1 MVIPIGL
8 SANAKAKINL
18 EYEKSITLY
27 RCVDTFITMYKAKI
41 DYILLK
47 NNKANIEGIHE
58 LIEALQDYKLYIET
72 NIPKSDIEQLNIF
85 RVENKVLCKRLNVND
100 KKVLK
105 MKKDIRDKFIPIYE
119 ANKELINRF
128 L

>member
-1 MVIPIGL
+1 MGL
-8 SANAKAKINL
+8 SANEKSRINK

-27 RCVDTFITMYKAKI
+27 RCVDSYIRLFKSKVDCRLYK
-41 DYILLK
+41 
-47 NNKANIEGIHE
+47 NHKADVTGLQE
-58 LIEALQDYKLYIET
+58 LISALQDYKLYVEANVSKQDLGQIE
-72 NIPKSDIEQLNIF
+72 IF

>member
-1 MVIPIGL
+1 MGL

-27 RCVDTFITMYKAKI
+27 RCVDSFVIMYKSKM
-41 DYILLK
+41 DYMLIK
-47 NNKANIEGIHE
+47 NHKANIEGIQN
-58 LIEALQDYKLYIET
+58 LIRALQDYKLYVEA
-72 NIPKSDIEQLNIF
+72 NIPKQDLEQLNIF

-119 ANKELINRF
+119 AHKELITR
-128 L
+128 LL

>member
-1 MVIPIGL
+1 MYKL
-8 SANAKAKINL
+8 SSNEKAKINL

-27 RCVDTFITMYKAKI
+27 RCVDDFIMMYKAKI
-41 DYILLK
+41 DYMLIK
-47 NNKANIEGIHE
+47 NHKANIEGIHE

-85 RVENKVLCKRLNVND
+85 RVENKVLMKRLNVND

>member
-1 MVIPIGL
+1 MGL
-8 SANAKAKINL
+8 SANEKTKLNK

-27 RCVDTFITMYKAKI
+27 RCVDDFVMMYKSKM
-41 DYILLK
+41 DYMLIK
-47 NNKANIEGIHE
+47 NNKANIKGIHE
-58 LIEALQDYKLYIET
+58 LIRALQDYKLYVEM
-72 NIPKSDIEQLNIF
+72 NIPKSDLEQIEIF
-85 RVENKVLCKRLNVND
+85 RVENKVLCKRLNISD

-119 ANKELINRF
+119 LYKELIKKF

>member
-1 MVIPIGL
+1 MGL

-27 RCVDTFITMYKAKI
+27 RCVDDFVMMYKSKM
-41 DYILLK
+41 DYMLIK
-47 NNKANIEGIHE
+47 NNKANIKGIHE
-58 LIEALQDYKLYIET
+58 LIEALQDYKLYVEM
-72 NIPKSDIEQLNIF
+72 NIPKSDLEQIEIF

-100 KKVLK
+100 QKVLK

-119 ANKELINRF
+119 KYGELIKKF

>member
-27 RCVDTFITMYKAKI
+27 RCVDDFVMMYKAKI
-41 DYILLK
+41 DYMLIK
-47 NNKANIEGIHE
+47 NHKANIEGIQE
-58 LIEALQDYKLYIET
+58 LIRALQDYKLYVEAT
-72 NIPKSDIEQLNIF
+72 VSKKDLEQLNIF
-85 RVENKVLCKRLNVND
+85 RVENKVLCKRLNVSD
-100 KKVLK
+100 KKILK
-105 MKKDIRDKFIPIYE
+105 MKKDIRDKFIPVYE
-119 ANKELINRF
+119 AHKELINRF

>member
-1 MVIPIGL
+1 MGL
-8 SANAKAKINL
+8 SANEKTKLNK

-27 RCVDTFITMYKAKI
+27 RCVDSFVTMYKSKI

-47 NNKANIEGIHE
+47 NNKANIKGIHE

-72 NIPKSDIEQLNIF
+72 NIPKADIEQLNIF
-85 RVENKVLCKRLNVND
+85 RIENKVLCKRLNVND

-105 MKKDIRDKFIPIYE
+105 MKKDIRDKFIPVYE
-119 ANKELINRF
+119 AHKELITRF

>member
-1 MVIPIGL
+1 MGL

-27 RCVDTFITMYKAKI
+27 RCVDDFIMMYKAKI
-41 DYILLK
+41 DYMLIK
-47 NNKANIEGIHE
+47 NHKANIEGIQE

-72 NIPKSDIEQLNIF
+72 NIPKQDLEQLNIF
-85 RVENKVLCKRLNVND
+85 RVENKILMKRLNVSD

-119 ANKELINRF
+119 ANKNLITR
-128 L
+128 LL

>member
-1 MVIPIGL
+1 MGL
-8 SANAKAKINL
+8 SANEKTKLNK

-27 RCVDTFITMYKAKI
+27 RCVDSFVTMYKSKI
-41 DYILLK
+41 DYMLIK
-47 NNKANIEGIHE
+47 NNKANIEGIQN
-58 LIEALQDYKLYIET
+58 LIRALQDYKLYIET
-72 NIPKSDIEQLNIF
+72 NISKHDLEQLNIF
-85 RVENKVLCKRLNVND
+85 RVENKVLMKRLNVND

-119 ANKELINRF
+119 KYGELIKKF

>member
-1 MVIPIGL
+1 MGL
-8 SANAKAKINL
+8 SANEKTKLNK

-27 RCVDTFITMYKAKI
+27 RCVDDFVMMYKAKI

-47 NNKANIEGIHE
+47 NNKANIKGLQE
-58 LIEALQDYKLYIET
+58 LIKALQDYKLYIET
-72 NIPKSDIEQLNIF
+72 NIPKADIEQLNIF

-105 MKKDIRDKFIPIYE
+105 MKKDIRDKFIPIYLE
-119 ANKELINRF
+119 HKELINRF

>member
-1 MVIPIGL
+1 MGL
-8 SANAKAKINL
+8 SANEKTKLNK

-27 RCVDTFITMYKAKI
+27 RCVDSFVTMYKSKI
-41 DYILLK
+41 DYMLIK
-47 NNKANIEGIHE
+47 NHKANTEGIQE
-58 LIEALQDYKLYIET
+58 LIRALQDYKLYIET
-72 NIPKSDIEQLNIF
+72 NIPKKDLEQLNIF
-85 RVENKVLCKRLNVND
+85 RVENKVLMKRLNVND

-119 ANKELINRF
+119 KYGELIKKF

>member
-1 MVIPIGL
+1 MGL

-27 RCVDTFITMYKAKI
+27 RCVDSFVIMYKSKM
-41 DYILLK
+41 DYMLIK
-47 NNKANIEGIHE
+47 NHKANIEDIQN
-58 LIEALQDYKLYIET
+58 LIRALQDYKLYIET
-72 NIPKSDIEQLNIF
+72 NIPKKDLEQLNIF
-85 RVENKVLCKRLNVND
+85 RVENKVLMKRLNVND

-119 ANKELINRF
+119 ANKELITRF

>member
-1 MVIPIGL
+1 MGL
-8 SANAKAKINL
+8 SSNEKAKINL

-27 RCVDTFITMYKAKI
+27 TCVDTFIIMYKAMI
-41 DYILLK
+41 DNRLY
-47 NNKANIEGIHE
+47 NNPKANIKGIHE

-72 NIPKSDIEQLNIF
+72 NIPKQDLEQLNIF

-119 ANKELINRF
+119 ANKELINRI

>member
-1 MVIPIGL
+1 MGL
-8 SANAKAKINL
+8 SANAKVKINL

-27 RCVDTFITMYKAKI
+27 RCVDDFIMMYKAKI

-47 NNKANIEGIHE
+47 NNKANIKGIHE

-72 NIPKSDIEQLNIF
+72 NIPKADIEQLNIF
-85 RVENKVLCKRLNVND
+85 RVENKILMKRLNVSD

-119 ANKELINRF
+119 ANKELINM
-128 L
+128 LL

>member
-1 MVIPIGL
+1 MGL

-27 RCVDTFITMYKAKI
+27 RCVDDFIMMYKAKI

-47 NNKANIEGIHE
+47 NNKANIKDLQE
-58 LIEALQDYKLYIET
+58 LIESLQDYKLYIET
-72 NIPKSDIEQLNIF
+72 NLPTKDLEQLNIF
-85 RVENKVLCKRLNVND
+85 RVENKVLMKRLNVND

-105 MKKDIRDKFIPIYE
+105 MKKDIRDKFIPVYE
-119 ANKELINRF
+119 AHKELITRF

>member
-1 MVIPIGL
+1 MGL

-27 RCVDTFITMYKAKI
+27 TCVDTFITMYKAMI
-41 DYILLK
+41 DSKLY
-47 NNKANIEGIHE
+47 NDPKASVKGIHE

-72 NIPKSDIEQLNIF
+72 NIPKQDLEQLNIF
-85 RVENKVLCKRLNVND
+85 RVENKVLMKRLNVND

-119 ANKELINRF
+119 AHKELINRF

>member
-1 MVIPIGL
+1 MGL
-8 SANAKAKINL
+8 SANEKTKLNK

-27 RCVDTFITMYKAKI
+27 RCVDDFVMMYKAKI

-47 NNKANIEGIHE
+47 NNKANIEGIQE

-72 NIPKSDIEQLNIF
+72 NIPKKDLEQLNIF

-105 MKKDIRDKFIPIYE
+105 MKKDIRDKFISVYE
-119 ANKELINRF
+119 ANKELITR
-128 L
+128 LL

>member
-1 MVIPIGL
+1 MYKL
-8 SANAKAKINL
+8 SSNEKSKINL

-27 RCVDTFITMYKAKI
+27 TCVDTFITMYKAMI
-41 DYILLK
+41 DNRLY
-47 NNKANIEGIHE
+47 NNPKANIKGIHE

-72 NIPKSDIEQLNIF
+72 NIPKADIEQLNIF
-85 RVENKVLCKRLNVND
+85 RVENKVLMKRLNVND

-105 MKKDIRDKFIPIYE
+105 MKKDIRDKFIPVYE
-119 ANKELINRF
+119 AHKELINRF

>member
-1 MVIPIGL
+1 MGL

-27 RCVDTFITMYKAKI
+27 RCVDDFIMMYKAMI
-41 DYILLK
+41 DNRLY
-47 NNKANIEGIHE
+47 NNPKANVKGLQG

-72 NIPKSDIEQLNIF
+72 NIPKHDLEQLNIF
-85 RVENKVLCKRLNVND
+85 RVENKVLMKRLNVND

-119 ANKELINRF
+119 AHKELITRF